1 MLPKKRTKTDI
12 ENNLSF
18 RVIYNKF
25 KALAL
30 NMFEWEGLDE
40 LGVKEEFVEFMLFE
54 GGYCLA
60 FEDARYGKMILP
72 CTPMGRTNPY
82 GYNIK
87 YRPFGVGI
95 SEVFD
100 TYVVEGDKA
109 NAVLIQNNKLRT
121 PTADLVFSYANRL
134 YEIERTLDVNVKSL
148 KTPYIVVCDD
158 KNVLSFKK
166 VFSQIEG
173 NEPVIYADKG
183 LNVTE
188 AIKVLPTG
196 ITPLTQELS
205 DYKHDVE
212 NELLTALG
220 INNSNTDKRE
230 RLITDEVNSNNEFIE
245 FNVEVMLTTRQLA
258 CEQINKMFGTD
269 ISVKLRK
276 KEVENNVLELESMA
290 GPKNEENS

>member
-1 MLPKKRTKTDI
+1 MLPKKATKTEI

-30 NMFEWEGLDE
+30 NLFEWEGLEE
-40 LGVKEEFVEFMLFE
+40 LGIKEEYIERILYEEGRGLFF
-54 GGYCLA
+54 Y
-60 FEDARYGKMILP
+60 DDRYGLMFLP
-72 CTPMGRTNPY
+72 CVEQGRVNPY
-82 GYNIK
+82 GYNTK
-87 YRPFGVGI
+87 YRPMGNGGVTFPI
-95 SEVFD
+95 FD
-100 TYVVEGDKA
+100 LDD
-109 NAVLIQNNKLRT
+109 NCVLVQNNKMRT
-121 PTADLVFSYANRL
+121 PTFDLVFSYANRL

-166 VFSQIEG
+166 LFADIDG
-173 NEPVIYADKG
+173 NAPVIFADKG

-188 AIKVLPTG
+188 AIKVLPTN
-196 ITPLTQELS
+196 IKPLTAELS

-245 FNVEVMLTTRQLA
+245 YNINVMLATRELA
-258 CEQINKMFGTD
+258 CEQINKMFGTN
-269 ISVKLRK
+269 IKVKIRR
-276 KEVENNVLELESMA
+276 EEE
-290 GPKNEENS
+290 PKNVVEQVATTKTEE

>member
-1 MLPKKRTKTDI
+1 MLPKKIKKTDI

-30 NMFEWEGLDE
+30 NLFEWEGLDE
-40 LGVKEEFVEFMLFE
+40 LGIKEEFIERVLYENGYGLF
-54 GGYCLA
+54 
-60 FEDARYGKMILP
+60 FEDKNYGLMFLP
-72 CTPMGRTNPY
+72 ATPMGRVNPY

-87 YRPFGVGI
+87 YRPYGVGV
-95 SEVFD
+95 SEVFNQC
-100 TYVVEGDKA
+100 TVEGDEK
-109 NAVLIQNNKLRT
+109 NAVLLQNNKLRT
-121 PTADLVFSYANRL
+121 PTCDLVFSYANRL
-134 YEIERTLDVNVKSL
+134 YEIERTLDVNVKGL
-148 KTPYIVVCDD
+148 KFPYIVVCDD

-166 VFSQIEG
+166 MFNDIQG

-183 LNVTE
+183 LNVSE

-196 ITPLTQELS
+196 VSPLVSELA

-245 FNVEVMLTTRQLA
+245 FNVEVMLTTRKLA
-258 CEQINKMFGTD
+258 CEQLNEMFGTNV
-269 ISVKLRK
+269 SVKLRK
-276 KEVENNVLELESMA
+276 KEVEDNVGLESMA
-290 GPKNEENS
+290 RPENEEK

>member
-30 NMFEWEGLDE
+30 NLFEWEGLEE
-40 LGVKEEFVEFMLFE
+40 LGVKEEFMEAILYE
-54 GGYCLA
+54 SGYGLV
-60 FEDARYGKMILP
+60 FKDSRYGLMYLP

-87 YRPFGVGI
+87 YRPFGVGV

-100 TYVVEGDKA
+100 TYIVEGDNA
-109 NAVLIQNNKLRT
+109 NAVLVQNNKLRT

-173 NEPVIYADKG
+173 NEPVIFADKG

-196 ITPLTQELS
+196 ITPLTAELS

-245 FNVEVMLTTRQLA
+245 YNINVMLATRELA
-258 CEQINKMFGTD
+258 CEQINKMFGTN
-269 ISVKLRK
+269 ISVKIRRE
-276 KEVENNVLELESMA
+276 EVEENVELESMA
-290 GPKNEENS
+290 GQENKENS